1 MYLTHFRLQR
11 HPFSMTPDPAF
22 LYLTNGHRE
31 ALAALTY
38 AILGRKGFVVLTG
51 EAGTGKTTL
60 IAKVIQSIPSTRVL
74 SSVVLNP
81 TLTPG
86 EFLETIL
93 MNLGIAEVPQSK
105 AQRLQFLQGVLLEA
119 DKNGKVPVLIV
130 DEAHKVPPD
139 VLEEIR
145 LLSNFEKPESKLI
158 QIVLAGQSELRD
170 ILNREDL
177 RQFKQRISMRV
188 EIHALTEPEL
198 NNYLQHRWMKA
209 GSVSPHPF
217 SADAMARIARY
228 SLGIPRV
235 VNALCDNALMLA
247 FSRNSQIVGIAEIDH
262 AASELEL
269 LTVKSKIPE
278 AQVVGEPASDPPV
291 TVPTGVI
298 SGANPPSQP
307 PRAPLRA
314 PEAPTRSR
322 TFSFF
327 QRFLKKAETV
337 S

>member
-11 HPFSMTPDPAF
+11 QPFSMTPDPAF

-60 IAKVIQSIPSTRVL
+60 IAKVIQSISSTRVL

-81 TLTPG
+81 TLTPA

-93 MNLGIAEVPQSK
+93 LTLGITDVPQSK
-105 AQRLQFLQGVLLEA
+105 AQRLQFLHGVLLEA

-170 ILNREDL
+170 LLNREDL

-228 SLGIPRV
+228 SQGIPRV
-235 VNALCDNALMLA
+235 VNALV
-247 FSRNSQIVGIAEIDH
+247 R
-262 AASELEL
+262 
-269 LTVKSKIPE
+269 
-278 AQVVGEPASDPPV
+278 
-291 TVPTGVI
+291 
-298 SGANPPSQP
+298 
-307 PRAPLRA
+307 
-314 PEAPTRSR
+314 
-322 TFSFF
+322 
-327 QRFLKKAETV
+327 QRFDAGILSKFTKCRYRGDRSGCLRTRVAYCKKQDSGSTAWRAGGNSIGSCSQRSHFGNELT
-337 S
+337 

>member
-130 DEAHKVPPD
+130 DEAHKVTAGCIGGDPP
-139 VLEEIR
+139 
-145 LLSNFEKPESKLI
+145 P
-158 QIVLAGQSELRD
+158 QQLR
-170 ILNREDL
+170 
-177 RQFKQRISMRV
+177 
-188 EIHALTEPEL
+188 
-198 NNYLQHRWMKA
+198 KA
-209 GSVSPHPF
+209 GEQ
-217 SADAMARIARY
+217 ADPDRPRWAERIA
-228 SLGIPRV
+228 GHP
-235 VNALCDNALMLA
+235 
-247 FSRNSQIVGIAEIDH
+247 
-262 AASELEL
+262 
-269 LTVKSKIPE
+269 KP
-278 AQVVGEPASDPPV
+278 
-291 TVPTGVI
+291 
-298 SGANPPSQP
+298 
-307 PRAPLRA
+307 
-314 PEAPTRSR
+314 
-322 TFSFF
+322 
-327 QRFLKKAETV
+327 
-337 S
+337 